1 MRSTSGIRPGLQKNR
16 EGSTKDERRILV
28 ADDDATR
35 RRLIGAL
42 LVEKYAP
49 AVALEASCV
58 PTALEALLVRHPDLV
73 VADLGLSG
81 HSQGGFR
88 LILDAASL
96 GVPAVVTSGPI
107 SRALEERLAQLGV
120 GWVPKGSSEQTLFA
134 AIDRAL
140 EKPRV
145 AERGGE
151 NRKVPAGPRMH
162 TA

>member
-1 MRSTSGIRPGLQKNR
+1 MRSASDIQPGLHKKR
-16 EGSTKDERRILV
+16 EGAPKELRRMLV
-28 ADDDATR
+28 ADDDPTR

-58 PTALEALLVRHPDLV
+58 PTAIEALLVRHPDLV
-73 VADLGLSG
+73 IADLGLSG
-81 HSQGGFR
+81 HFQGGFR
-88 LILDAASL
+88 LILDATSL

-107 SRALEERLAQLGV
+107 SRALEERLAELGV
-120 GWVPKGSSEQTLFA
+120 GWVPKGSSEQTLVA

-140 EKPRV
+140 EKPR
-145 AERGGE
+145 ATERGGE
-151 NRKVPAGPRMH
+151 IRKAPAGPRMH

>member
-1 MRSTSGIRPGLQKNR
+1 MRSTSSARSRVRAHRIHTPAEL
-16 EGSTKDERRILV
+16 RRVLV
-28 ADDDATR
+28 ADDDPTR
-35 RRLIGAL
+35 RRLISAL

-73 VADLGLSG
+73 VADLCLSG
-81 HSQGGFR
+81 HAQGGFR

-107 SRALEERLAQLGV
+107 SRALEERLAELGV
-120 GWVPKGSSEQTLFA
+120 GWVPKGSSEDVLFG
-134 AIDRAL
+134 AIDRVL
-140 EKPRV
+140 DKPRGTRV
-145 AERGGE
+145 EERMA
-151 NRKVPAGPRMH
+151 KPAQRPRMH